1 MDTFASR
8 TLVLGGMLLAV
19 TAGRAQAD
27 DKADALEKA
36 TAAYEAQSAGDYDAA
51 DALYRE
57 AYCLDPDPATVF
69 NLGTLE
75 RARKHDADA
84 AAFFRRY
91 LDEAP
96 DGDYAGDA
104 KALLKLLKKATGGD
118 ATIECAVAEPDPPD
132 VTPPPVDAGPDGG
145 DQVEPPRE
153 LPRDTPAPATGSGGG
168 GLRWAGIA
176 TIGAGAALLG
186 VGGYFGVVAK
196 GHSDAISD
204 KREGAWTDELLA
216 RQAAGEKAE
225 RNQLIFLVA
234 GGAVAVTGIVLTVL
248 GGTSSGGAREGAT
261 VTALTVTPLGADGG
275 GVVLAGRY

>member
-1 MDTFASR
+1 MVAAS
-8 TLVLGGMLLAV
+8 
-19 TAGRAQAD
+19 GRAHAD
-27 DKADALEKA
+27 AKDDALEKA
-36 TAAYEAQSAGDYDAA
+36 TEAYEAQSAGDYERA

-96 DGDYAGDA
+96 GGDYAGDA

-118 ATIECAVAEPDPPD
+118 ATIECATPEPDPPD
-132 VTPPPVDAGPDGG
+132 VTPPPVDVDPDGG
-145 DQVEPPRE
+145 EPVDPPRE
-153 LPRDTPAPATGSGGG
+153 LPRDRPAPASGGG
-168 GLRWAGIA
+168 GGGALRWAGIA
-176 TIGAGAALLG
+176 TMGAGAALLG

-204 KREGAWTDELLA
+204 KRDGAWTDELLA

-234 GGAVAVTGIVLTVL
+234 GGAVAVTGIVMTVL
-248 GGTSSGGAREGAT
+248 GGKSSGGAREGAT
-261 VTALTVTPLGADGG
+261 VTALTVTPLGSDGG
-275 GVVLAGRY
+275 GVVLSGRY